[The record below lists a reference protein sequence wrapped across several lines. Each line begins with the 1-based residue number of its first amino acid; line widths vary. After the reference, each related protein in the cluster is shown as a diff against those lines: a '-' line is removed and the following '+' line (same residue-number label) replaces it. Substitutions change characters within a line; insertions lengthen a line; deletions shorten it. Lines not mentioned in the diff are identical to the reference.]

1 MRKMRLNSRSLKDA
15 LLLNSQH
22 INAQFALRYL
32 QVFVPLRLK
41 TCRLYDKQD
50 LSQPSLFSSLVDQLN
65 PKHPLYLLADK
76 IDWQRFEA
84 SFSPLYSADN
94 GRPAKPIRL
103 MCGLLILKH
112 VRNLSDESRWWS
124 NGARTLI
131 TSIFAGCLNSRYPFP
146 AMRASWCFSAS
157 VSVRMA
163 WN

>member
-1 MRKMRLNSRSLKDA
+1 M
-15 LLLNSQH
+15 
-22 INAQFALRYL
+22 IN
-32 QVFVPLRLK
+32 K
-41 TCRLYDKQD
+41 TCP
-50 LSQPSLFSSLVDQLN
+50 QPSLFSSLADQLN

-112 VRNLSDESRWWS
+112 VRNLSDESVVEQWS
-124 NGARTLI
+124 ENAYYQY
-131 TSIFAGCLNSRYPFP
+131 FAGCLSSHHPFP
-146 AMRASWCFSAS
+146 AMRANWCISAS
-157 VSVRMA
+157 VSARRA